1 VRATNP
7 SEVSHGFAGMI
18 GAMERRI
25 LVVDDD
31 ADVLAGM
38 GALLTHSGWNVSTAS
53 SGREAFRMFES
64 FDPDLVL
71 LDVGL
76 PDISGIEV
84 LDHIKRLSEATTV
97 IVMSGVG
104 TIDIAVE
111 AMRLGAET
119 FVSKPCD
126 FDTLDLV
133 LQNVTKNIATRR
145 QLEALKHTARNVSS
159 KWVGISEI
167 SRSLDA
173 FIDRVA
179 AASAPALLEGES
191 GTGKGLIARL
201 IHERSPRHA
210 APFMDLNCAGLS
222 KELLESELF
231 GYERGAF
238 TDARTAKPGLLE
250 IAQSGTVFLDEIGEL
265 EISLQARLLK
275 ALEDKKFRRLGG
287 VRDVHVDFRL
297 VAATNKELQKEV
309 AAGTFRRD
317 LYYRLNVLTIRIPPL
332 RDRLEDVPA
341 LAQTMLAS
349 LTRTTP
355 SPVKSISDR
364 AMKKL
369 QGYPWPGNVR
379 ELRNVLERAI
389 LTARGKEILVE
400 DLFLDHSTPQPAD
413 GQRSFPVNEWD
424 IQPLEKVAAQY
435 VQNAVDAVKG
445 NIREAARR
453 LEVSPSTI
461 YAKLKKTE

>member
-1 VRATNP
+1 
-7 SEVSHGFAGMI
+7 MI
-18 GAMERRI
+18 NLMERRI

-38 GALLTHSGWNVSTAS
+38 GALLTHSGWKVSTAS
-53 SGREAFRMFES
+53 SGREAFRTFES
-64 FDPDLVL
+64 FDPDVVL

-76 PDISGIEV
+76 PDVSGIEV
-84 LDHIKRLSEATTV
+84 LDHIKRLSESTAV

-126 FDTLDLV
+126 YDTLDLV
-133 LQNVTKNIATRR
+133 LQNVSKTIATRR
-145 QLEALKHTARNVSS
+145 ELEALKHSARNVNS

-191 GTGKGLIARL
+191 GTGKGLIARI
-201 IHERSPRHA
+201 IHERSQRHA
-210 APFMDLNCAGLS
+210 APFLDLNCAGLS

-238 TDARTAKPGLLE
+238 TDARNAKPGLLE
-250 IAQSGTVFLDEIGEL
+250 IAESGTVFLDEIGEL
-265 EISLQARLLK
+265 EITLQARLLK

-287 VRDVHVDFRL
+287 IRDIHVDFRL

-309 AAGTFRRD
+309 AQGNFRRD

-332 RDRLEDVPA
+332 RDRLEDIPL
-341 LAQTMLAS
+341 LAQAMLAL

-355 SPVKSISDR
+355 TAVRTISDR
-364 AMKKL
+364 AIKKL
-369 QGYPWPGNVR
+369 QGYAWPGNVR
-379 ELRNVLERAI
+379 ELRNVLERAV
-389 LTARGKEILVE
+389 LTAKGKEILVE
-400 DLFLDHSTPQPAD
+400 DLYLDQSTPQPAD
-413 GQRSFPVNEWD
+413 SQRSFPANEWD
-424 IQPLEKVAAQY
+424 IQPLEKVTALY
-435 VQNAVDAVKG
+435 VQKAVEALKG

-461 YAKLKKTE
+461 YSKLKKTE

>member
-1 VRATNP
+1 
-7 SEVSHGFAGMI
+7 MI
-18 GAMERRI
+18 TAMERRI

-38 GALLTHSGWNVSTAS
+38 EALLTHTGWNVSTAS
-53 SGREAFRMFES
+53 SGREAFRTFES
-64 FDPDLVL
+64 FDPDVVL

-84 LDHIKRLSEATTV
+84 LDHIKRLSEATAV

-133 LQNVTKNIATRR
+133 LQNVTKTIATRR
-145 QLEALKHTARNVSS
+145 ELEALKHSTRNVNS

-167 SRSLDA
+167 SRNLDA

-179 AASAPALLEGES
+179 AASSPVLLEGES
-191 GTGKGLIARL
+191 GTGKGLIARI
-201 IHERSPRHA
+201 IHERSQRHA

-238 TDARTAKPGLLE
+238 TDARNAKPGLLE
-250 IAQSGTVFLDEIGEL
+250 IAESGTVFLDEIGEL
-265 EISLQARLLK
+265 EMSLQARLLK

-287 VRDVHVDFRL
+287 IRDLHVDFRL
-297 VAATNKELQKEV
+297 VAATNKDLQKEV
-309 AAGTFRRD
+309 AQGGFRRD

-332 RDRLEDVPA
+332 RDRLEDIPL
-341 LAQTMLAS
+341 LAQSMLAQ

-355 SPVKSISDR
+355 TTVKAISDR

-369 QGYPWPGNVR
+369 QAYAWPGNVR
-379 ELRNVLERAI
+379 ELRNVLERSV

-400 DLFLDHSTPQPAD
+400 DLYLDHSAPQPVD
-413 GQRSFPVNEWD
+413 GARSFPVNEWE
-424 IQPLEKVAAQY
+424 IQPLEKVTALY
-435 VQNAVDAVKG
+435 VQKSVEALKG

-453 LEVSPSTI
+453 LDVSPSTI
-461 YAKLKKTE
+461 YAKLKKAE

>member
-1 VRATNP
+1 MPALSDP
-7 SEVSHGFAGMI
+7 GFRDAGMI
-18 GAMERRI
+18 SQMERRI
-25 LVVDDD
+25 LIVDDD

-38 GALLTHSGWNVSTAS
+38 GALLKHSGWDVSTAA

-64 FDPDLVL
+64 FDPDVVL

-76 PDISGIEV
+76 PDVSGIDV
-84 LDHIKRLSEATTV
+84 LDHIKRLSESTAV

-104 TIDIAVE
+104 TIDLAVE

-126 FDTLDLV
+126 FDSLEMV
-133 LQNVTKNIATRR
+133 LQNVSKVISTRR
-145 QLEALKHTARNVSS
+145 ELEALKHSTRNRNSQ
-159 KWVGISEI
+159 WVGISEI
-167 SRSLDA
+167 ARSLDA
-173 FIDRVA
+173 MIDRVA
-179 AASAPALLEGES
+179 AAPASVLLEGES

-201 IHERSPRHA
+201 IHERSPRNS
-210 APFMDLNCAGLS
+210 APFIDLNCAGLS

-238 TDARTAKPGLLE
+238 TDARNAKPGLLE
-250 IAQSGTVFLDEIGEL
+250 IAESGTAFLDEIGEL

-287 VRDVHVDFRL
+287 IRDLHVDFRL
-297 VAATNKELQKEV
+297 IAASNKDLQKEV
-309 AAGTFRRD
+309 AQGNFRRD

-332 RDRLEDVPA
+332 RERLDDVPL
-341 LAQTMLAS
+341 LAQTMLAT

-355 SPVKSISDR
+355 TAVRTISDR

-369 QGYPWPGNVR
+369 QGYAWPGNVR
-379 ELRNVLERAI
+379 ELRNVLERAV

-400 DLFLDHSTPQPAD
+400 DLFLDHSAPQPGD
-413 GQRSFPVNEWD
+413 RQNSVPLNEWD
-424 IQPLEKVAAQY
+424 VQPLEKVTAEY
-435 VQNAVDAVKG
+435 VQKAVDAVKG

-453 LEVSPSTI
+453 LGVSPSTI
-461 YAKLKKTE
+461 YAKLKKKE

>member
-1 VRATNP
+1 
-7 SEVSHGFAGMI
+7 MI
-18 GAMERRI
+18 NLMERRI

-38 GALLTHSGWNVSTAS
+38 GALLTHSGWKVSTAS
-53 SGREAFRMFES
+53 SGREAFRTFES
-64 FDPDLVL
+64 FDPDVVL
-71 LDVGL
+71 LDLGL
-76 PDISGIEV
+76 PDVSGIEV
-84 LDHIKRLSEATTV
+84 LDHIKRLSESTAV

-126 FDTLDLV
+126 YDTLDLV
-133 LQNVTKNIATRR
+133 LQNVSKTIATRR
-145 QLEALKHTARNVSS
+145 ELEALKHSARNVNS

-191 GTGKGLIARL
+191 GTGKGLIARI
-201 IHERSPRHA
+201 IHERSQRHA
-210 APFMDLNCAGLS
+210 APFLDLNCAGLS

-238 TDARTAKPGLLE
+238 TDARNAKPGLLE
-250 IAQSGTVFLDEIGEL
+250 IAESGTVFLDEIGEL
-265 EISLQARLLK
+265 EITLQARLLK

-287 VRDVHVDFRL
+287 IRDIHVDFRL

-309 AAGTFRRD
+309 AQGNFRRD

-332 RDRLEDVPA
+332 RYRLEDVPL
-341 LAQTMLAS
+341 LAQAMLAL

-355 SPVKSISDR
+355 TAVRTISDR
-364 AMKKL
+364 AIKKAAGL
-369 QGYPWPGNVR
+369 CLAGECEGTA
-379 ELRNVLERAI
+379 ERAG
-389 LTARGKEILVE
+389 TGGSDRERQRDSRGGSLPGSK
-400 DLFLDHSTPQPAD
+400 HTPVCGQPAILP
-413 GQRSFPVNEWD
+413 GQ
-424 IQPLEKVAAQY
+424 
-435 VQNAVDAVKG
+435 
-445 NIREAARR
+445 
-453 LEVSPSTI
+453 
-461 YAKLKKTE
+461 

>member
-1 VRATNP
+1 
-7 SEVSHGFAGMI
+7 MI
-18 GAMERRI
+18 TTMERRI

-38 GALLTHSGWNVSTAS
+38 EALLTHTGWNVSTAS
-53 SGREAFRMFES
+53 SGREAFRTFES
-64 FDPDLVL
+64 FDPDVVL

-76 PDISGIEV
+76 PDVSGIEV
-84 LDHIKRLSEATTV
+84 LDHIKRLSEATAV

-133 LQNVTKNIATRR
+133 LQNVTKTIATRR
-145 QLEALKHTARNVSS
+145 ELEALKHSTRNVNS

-167 SRSLDA
+167 SRNLDA

-179 AASAPALLEGES
+179 AASSPVLLEGES
-191 GTGKGLIARL
+191 GTGKGLIARI
-201 IHERSPRHA
+201 IHERSQRHA

-238 TDARTAKPGLLE
+238 TDARNAKPGLLE
-250 IAQSGTVFLDEIGEL
+250 IAESGTVFLDEIGEL
-265 EISLQARLLK
+265 EMSLQARLLK

-287 VRDVHVDFRL
+287 IRDLHVDFRL
-297 VAATNKELQKEV
+297 VAATNKDLQKEV
-309 AAGTFRRD
+309 AQGGFRRD

-332 RDRLEDVPA
+332 RDRLEDIPL
-341 LAQTMLAS
+341 LAQSMLAL

-355 SPVKSISDR
+355 TTVKAISDR

-369 QGYPWPGNVR
+369 QAYAWPGNVR
-379 ELRNVLERAI
+379 ELRNVLERSV

-400 DLFLDHSTPQPAD
+400 DLYLDHSAQQPAD
-413 GQRSFPVNEWD
+413 GARSFPVNEWE
-424 IQPLEKVAAQY
+424 IQPLEKVTALY
-435 VQNAVDAVKG
+435 VQKSVEALKG

-453 LEVSPSTI
+453 LDVSPSTI
-461 YAKLKKTE
+461 YAKLKKAE